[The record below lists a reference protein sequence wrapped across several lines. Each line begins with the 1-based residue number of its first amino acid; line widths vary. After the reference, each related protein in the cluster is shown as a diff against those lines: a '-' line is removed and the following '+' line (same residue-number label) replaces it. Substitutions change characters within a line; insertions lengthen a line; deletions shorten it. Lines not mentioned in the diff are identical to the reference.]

1 MLVRQSIVSVTI
13 LTMARDIS
21 ANAPKAFKEIHSFF
35 MVAKVIYIYIYIYL
49 YAFGFSLFYAF
60 TLFAYQLILQVSGRC
75 LLVKIVIF
83 VFFFWPSH

>member
-1 MLVRQSIVSVTI
+1 MSVTI

-35 MVAKVIYIYIYIYL
+35 MVAKVIYIYIYL

-83 VFFFWPSH
+83 GFFFLAKSLRLYLF

>member
-1 MLVRQSIVSVTI
+1 
-13 LTMARDIS
+13 
-21 ANAPKAFKEIHSFF
+21 
-35 MVAKVIYIYIYIYL
+35 MVAKVIYIYIYIYIYL

-83 VFFFWPSH
+83 VFFFGQVIKIVFVLGCKEKKNIYML